1 MEALMLQGL
10 EKFLFDN
17 DWIDTDVVCLL
28 DEDDLTLNE
37 EDTHDTD
44 D

>member
-1 MEALMLQGL
+1 MEELMMQGL

-37 EDTHDTD
+37 EDAHDTEN
-44 D
+44 

>member
-1 MEALMLQGL
+1 MLQGL

-37 EDTHDTD
+37 EDSHDAEN
-44 D
+44 